1 MAIYKTVKAPIAE
14 VYQRDGRIHIVCEDE
29 TNGKTTAAIPNTS
42 LLEEKVDIAKKTA
55 EEAAE
60 AALDA
65 MEQAKN
71 SASAAAGSAT
81 AAGKSASEANLSAL
95 QSSTSADNASA
106 SAESAA
112 TAASNASQSA
122 NAASASAASAS
133 TSADSAKT
141 SASNAAESATSAASS
156 ATTAETNANKTTA
169 DMNTAKGYMES
180 ALASK
185 NAAAN
190 SASAAADSE
199 TKAELSE
206 SWAVGG
212 TGKRDGED
220 TNNSK
225 YWAEQAAES
234 ASKAA
239 GSVAGVNTFNGRSG
253 DVKPQA
259 GDYSYDMITGTPPTT
274 SYDAATETADGL
286 MSAEDKAKLD
296 GIEEGANKTVV
307 DTSVLENSANP
318 VSGGSV
324 YAAIKAVKD
333 SIVSTVTAAIDTV
346 KEAIGNATE
355 TTDGLMTTADKAKL
369 EGIAEGATN
378 VSVDADVTEGS
389 SNAASSGGVY
399 TAIKAVKDSIVSTVT
414 ASIDAV
420 TSAIGD
426 ATTSA
431 AGLMTTTQVTKLN
444 GIAEGATKT
453 NIVNNLTATTAG
465 SALDA
470 VQGKALSYQISTIN
484 SSLTKSTITP
494 TSTSNISNVSI
505 RSYKCGVVTILAFSF
520 SASAAINSW
529 AVLLTFTPPSGLSSF
544 DLVGSMAKAG
554 KFYLQGDSSSRK
566 LQCDVDIPS
575 GTWVTAVAICS

>member
-1 MAIYKTVKAPIAE
+1 MERDILAIDARVGKRGKRDTMRFSGSMAAEEIDEYKTEMQMTKADMEASKE
-14 VYQRDGRIHIVCEDE
+14 SASASAS
-29 TNGKTTAAIPNTS
+29 AAATS
-42 LLEEKVDIAKKTA
+42 A
-55 EEAAE
+55 EEAAASDKSAKTSADSAKE
-60 AALDA
+60 SLNGA
-65 MEQAKN
+65 MQ
-71 SASAAAGSAT
+71 SATSAEGSATAAAGSAT

-185 NAAAN
+185 NAAAD
-190 SASAAADSE
+190 SASAAADSA

-324 YAAIKAVKD
+324 Y
-333 SIVSTVTAAIDTV
+333 
-346 KEAIGNATE
+346 
-355 TTDGLMTTADKAKL
+355 
-369 EGIAEGATN
+369 
-378 VSVDADVTEGS
+378 
-389 SNAASSGGVY
+389 

-420 TSAIGD
+420 KSAIGN

-444 GIAEGATKT
+444 GIADGANKT

-470 VQGKALSYQISTIN
+470 VQGKALSDQISSLN

-494 TSTSNISNVSI
+494 TSTSNISSVSI
-505 RSYKCGVVTILAFSF
+505 KSYKCGVVTILTFSF

-529 AVLLTFTPPSGLSSF
+529 ATLLTFKPPSGLSVF
-544 DLVGSMAKAG
+544 DAVGSMAKAG

-575 GTWVTAVAICS
+575 GTWVSVVAICS

>member
-1 MAIYKTVKAPIAE
+1 MEREIFAIDARIGKRGKRDTMRFSGSMAAEEIDEYKTEMQMTKADMEASRE
-14 VYQRDGRIHIVCEDE
+14 SASASAS
-29 TNGKTTAAIPNTS
+29 AAATS
-42 LLEEKVDIAKKTA
+42 A
-55 EEAAE
+55 EEAAASDKSAKASADSAKE
-60 AALDA
+60 SLNGA
-65 MEQAKN
+65 MQ
-71 SASAAAGSAT
+71 SATSADGSATAAAGSAT

-95 QSSTSADNASA
+95 QSSTSADNAST

-112 TAASNASQSA
+112 TAASNAAQSA

-185 NAAAN
+185 NAAAD
-190 SASAAADSE
+190 SASAAADSA

-234 ASKAA
+234 ASKA
-239 GSVAGVNTFNGRSG
+239 GGTVAGVSTFNGRSG

-307 DTSVLENSANP
+307 DTSVSENSANP

-324 YAAIKAVKD
+324 YTAIKAVKD
-333 SIVSTVTAAIDTV
+333 SIVSTVTDAIDTV
-346 KEAIGNATE
+346 KEAIGNAAE
-355 TTDGLMTTADKAKL
+355 TTDGLMSAADKAKL

-414 ASIDAV
+414 ESIDAV
-420 TSAIGD
+420 KEAIGN

-431 AGLMTTTQVTKLN
+431 AGLMSDTDKTKLDN
-444 GIAEGATKT
+444 LIVEKRIKKTLTAGMTELTFQDDAITDNASIHIET
-453 NIVNNLTATTAG
+453 NIYG
-465 SALDA
+465 
-470 VQGKALSYQISTIN
+470 II
-484 SSLTKSTITP
+484 P
-494 TSTSNISNVSI
+494 TNAAQSDNT
-505 RSYKCGVVTILAFSF
+505 VT
-520 SASAAINSW
+520 
-529 AVLLTFTPPSGLSSF
+529 LTFEAQEV
-544 DLVGSMAKAG
+544 DLVIALVIS
-554 KFYLQGDSSSRK
+554 
-566 LQCDVDIPS
+566 
-575 GTWVTAVAICS
+575 